1 MPDIE
6 DGESVEIQGSAKDP
20 YVMKNTGGVYSCTCP
35 AWMHQSIG
43 IEQRTCKH
51 LRKYRG
57 EQAEIERLGSLPERA
72 VAPRRV
78 KTAGEDGGA
87 DDDTRDGDGD
97 GESFTAPAL
106 LLAHSWNGDIDPTN
120 WWMSEKLDGVRAY
133 WDGQRFI
140 SRQGNVY
147 MAPDWF
153 IEGLPKDIHLDGEL
167 WLARKAFQRA
177 VSIVRRQDK
186 NSQWREITFVVFDAP
201 LHGGTFEERIEF
213 VSHTL
218 GSLKP
223 AHAKMLEQQVCT
235 SVNHLRDELNR
246 IESLGGEGMMLRKP
260 QSRYERGRSSTLL
273 KVKTFHDAEAKVVEH
288 LPGTGKHKG
297 RLGALSVELPDGKR
311 FSVGTGFSD
320 YEREHP
326 PAIGAVITFRYQEL
340 SDGGIPRFPAFVRE
354 RTDVDSLE
362 TNLEA
367 SPLASPAMPPAK
379 PARTPAKP
387 QVPPAQPAT
396 AHGTR
401 TFVYRSEHG
410 EVTWSIATADCLVSM
425 ELCSTSG
432 NETSS
437 KQFPTKEAA
446 NANAERQI
454 AQKVRAGFRERK

>member
-6 DGESVEIQGSAKDP
+6 DGESVAIQGSAKDP
-20 YVMKNTGGVYSCTCP
+20 YILKNTGGVYSCTCP

-57 EQAEIERLGSLPERA
+57 EQAETERLGSLPERA
-72 VAPRRV
+72 VAPRRA
-78 KTAGEDGGA
+78 KAATAEGDESGEDDDA
-87 DDDTRDGDGD
+87 D
-97 GESFTAPAL
+97 SKAPAI
-106 LLAHSWNGDIDPTN
+106 LLAHSWTVDVDPTN

-153 IEGLPKDIHLDGEL
+153 VEGLPTDIHLDGEL

-186 NSQWREITFVVFDAP
+186 NAQWKEITFVVFDAP
-201 LHGGTFEERIEF
+201 LHSGVFEERIEF
-213 VSHTL
+213 VSTTL
-218 GSLKP
+218 QSLNP
-223 AHAKMLEQQVCT
+223 PYARMLEQNICT
-235 SVNHLRDELNR
+235 SLEHLRNELAR
-246 IESLGGEGMMLRKP
+246 VESLGGEGMMLRKA

-326 PAIGAVITFRYQEL
+326 PVVGSIITFRYQEL
-340 SDGGIPRFPAFVRE
+340 SDAGIPRFPAFVRE
-354 RTDVDSLE
+354 RTDVDSFK
-362 TNLEA
+362 TNLETA
-367 SPLASPAMPPAK
+367 PAATAKPPTTPAPAKTAPPAG
-379 PARTPAKP
+379 
-387 QVPPAQPAT
+387 QVSAPSVN
-396 AHGTR
+396 GTR
-401 TFVYRSEHG
+401 TFVYQSENG
-410 EVTWSIATADCLVSM
+410 EVTWSIAVGDCQVNTQ
-425 ELCSTSG
+425 LCRNNS

-437 KQFPTKEAA
+437 KQFPNREAA
-446 NANAERQI
+446 NSNAERQI
-454 AQKVRAGFRERK
+454 AQKLRSGFRERK